1 MLQTIHDKLKGIF
14 AVAILAALGIVFVF
28 WGVNFSSNI
37 SSFTKAKGIE
47 VNGRELPVE
56 DVRRDYQEQ
65 LSRMQ
70 AALGDAGVP
79 EQMRKSIQQRVLDQA
94 VRSELLRQRTREL
107 GYEATDNEVLESIR
121 QVPAFQIDGK
131 FSPDGYHAALRSIN
145 MSPEQFE
152 AEQREFV
159 LARQLDRGI
168 YNSAFVLPGEL
179 ERDYALRQEKRTI
192 GWVTVPAS
200 GFVDAVTL
208 DDAAVQKYYEA
219 NQSRYMTD
227 EEATVDFVELDI
239 DDFAAQATVTD
250 AALKEYYEEN
260 KARYT
265 QPGRRH
271 ARHILI
277 AATGDDKADEAKARR
292 AYERAAAGEDFA
304 KLARELSD
312 DTGSKES
319 GGDLGNA
326 ERADFVGPFGDA
338 VWSMKPGEIRGPVKT
353 EFGWHVIKLES
364 ASPETVRS
372 FEEVRAELEPEYRRA
387 QVDKT
392 FGDAQERLDTLAFE
406 AGSDIGSVASK
417 MGLPLKRA
425 ERYTRA
431 GSAELGATP
440 KLTQAVFSPE
450 VLAGREIRTVEL
462 APGKVVAVAV
472 KEHRPSVA
480 KPLADVR
487 AEVVE
492 SARLEAAGRLAAARA
507 GEAVTALQGGAAWAA
522 SVGAWRGDGATMNP
536 RPVGR
541 QDEAVPA
548 EVREAA
554 FRAQAPAGQ
563 PRYGVATMK
572 NGDTAIWTVTAMEKG
587 KVAALAQDAR
597 RTAHDES
604 RDRKAMS
611 DATVYVTAMRAAAD
625 VDVNPQVFE

>member
-1 MLQTIHDKLKGIF
+1 
-14 AVAILAALGIVFVF
+14 
-28 WGVNFSSNI
+28 
-37 SSFTKAKGIE
+37 
-47 VNGRELPVE
+47 
-56 DVRRDYQEQ
+56 
-65 LSRMQ
+65 
-70 AALGDAGVP
+70 
-79 EQMRKSIQQRVLDQA
+79 
-94 VRSELLRQRTREL
+94 
-107 GYEATDNEVLESIR
+107 
-121 QVPAFQIDGK
+121 
-131 FSPDGYHAALRSIN
+131 
-145 MSPEQFE
+145 
-152 AEQREFV
+152 
-159 LARQLDRGI
+159 
-168 YNSAFVLPGEL
+168 
-179 ERDYALRQEKRTI
+179 
-192 GWVTVPAS
+192 
-200 GFVDAVTL
+200 
-208 DDAAVQKYYEA
+208 
-219 NQSRYMTD
+219 
-227 EEATVDFVELDI
+227 
-239 DDFAAQATVTD
+239 
-250 AALKEYYEEN
+250 
-260 KARYT
+260 
-265 QPGRRH
+265 
-271 ARHILI
+271 
-277 AATGDDKADEAKARR
+277 
-292 AYERAAAGEDFA
+292 
-304 KLARELSD
+304 
-312 DTGSKES
+312 
-319 GGDLGNA
+319 
-326 ERADFVGPFGDA
+326 
-338 VWSMKPGEIRGPVKT
+338 MKPGEIRGPVKT

-372 FEEVRAELEPEYRRA
+372 FEEVRAELEPEYRRS

-417 MGLPLKRA
+417 MGLSLKHV

-472 KEHRPSVA
+472 KEHRSSAA

-492 SARLEAAGRLAAARA
+492 SARMEAAGRLAAARA

-522 SVGAWRGDGATMNP
+522 SVGLWRGDGATMNP

-541 QDEAVPA
+541 QDESVPA
-548 EVREAA
+548 EVREVA

-563 PRYGVATMK
+563 PRYGVATLK

-597 RTAHDES
+597 RTTHDES